1 MSKSGIDRARLA
13 QIVEYRWAQPADR
26 RAGFAQRQA
35 DQCAGFSKLTGGLGG
50 IVADGARCRVE
61 PVRKRDQTLRDAVVD
76 IACDAATFDFLG
88 LDHLLDEKL
97 VGPFPGHQ
105 LPV

>member
-1 MSKSGIDRARLA
+1 MSKSGIDRA
-13 QIVEYRWAQPADR
+13 QIVEHRRAQPADR

-35 DQCAGFSKLTGGLGG
+35 DQCPGLSELTGGLGG
-50 IVADGARCRVE
+50 IVADRTRCGIE
-61 PVRKRDQTLRDAVVD
+61 PVRQRDQTLRDAVVN

-88 LDHLLDEKL
+88 LDHLLNEQF
-97 VGPFPGHQ
+97 VGPLPDHQ